1 MAQLE
6 QLDFSEAEIE
16 AQLKALGYTGV
27 PARCLRNFKR
37 DLDQLILHERS
48 STDHTWGHEDSSSPS
63 QLHSRTSP
71 RHAEQYDAAFIR
83 RQVSSAGQLSG
94 QVHAGVL
101 YSQMPH
107 CPSAEDDDGN
117 DPEQPEESDHYTR
130 YSAAPSTGMLRSG
143 GIGTESRHSLSSPSP
158 ERERAASRSLVFKRK
173 FVRFVHKPSP
183 PRSSVER
190 KQTVLRCIHFS
201 LHRKQSARSPVCNES
216 TRTEEHVSQLEEQL
230 ERLQVSVDLDSELHS
245 ESDGVPSWD
254 AALSSG
260 CPHRDTYRSHHRNDI
275 PTQPKSCKYH
285 PYLVPRYDIVSSP
298 AVTHIV
304 DFVPVIHPQ
313 FHHPHSKNWKKTDP
327 VTRYFQYRQ
336 HWDMFKVPGENKW
349 MELRREIREQ
359 MTYSSQPLPNVKRT
373 SRTVPKTSVVPTEK
387 KRLALR
393 WKVRHDLAN
402 GIMPAK
408 FTYPF

>member
-1 MAQLE
+1 
-6 QLDFSEAEIE
+6 
-16 AQLKALGYTGV
+16 
-27 PARCLRNFKR
+27 
-37 DLDQLILHERS
+37 
-48 STDHTWGHEDSSSPS
+48 
-63 QLHSRTSP
+63 
-71 RHAEQYDAAFIR
+71 
-83 RQVSSAGQLSG
+83 
-94 QVHAGVL
+94 
-101 YSQMPH
+101 MPH

-216 TRTEEHVSQLEEQL
+216 TRTEGN
-230 ERLQVSVDLDSELHS
+230 
-245 ESDGVPSWD
+245 ES
-254 AALSSG
+254 ALSSLL
-260 CPHRDTYRSHHRNDI
+260 PLKEKYSISQQYRSHHRNDI

>member
-173 FVRFVHKPSP
+173 FVR
-183 PRSSVER
+183 
-190 KQTVLRCIHFS
+190 
-201 LHRKQSARSPVCNES
+201 KQSARSPVCNES

-275 PTQPKSCKYH
+275 PTQPKS
-285 PYLVPRYDIVSSP
+285 
-298 AVTHIV
+298 
-304 DFVPVIHPQ
+304 FIHPQ

>member
-130 YSAAPSTGMLRSG
+130 YSVAPSTGMLRSG
-143 GIGTESRHSLSSPSP
+143 GIGTESHHSLSSPSP

-173 FVRFVHKPSP
+173 FVR
-183 PRSSVER
+183 
-190 KQTVLRCIHFS
+190 
-201 LHRKQSARSPVCNES
+201 KQSARSPVCNES
-216 TRTEEHVSQLEEQL
+216 TRSEEHVSQLEEQL

-275 PTQPKSCKYH
+275 PTQPKS
-285 PYLVPRYDIVSSP
+285 
-298 AVTHIV
+298 
-304 DFVPVIHPQ
+304 FIHPQ

-327 VTRYFQYRQ
+327 VTRYFQYRK

-349 MELRREIREQ
+349 MELRREIRRSSLPLQNLCFLLYQTLMYGPEKKELLLFTDEHKGLSERTVHCPFCLQEQ